1 MDSMNLILC
10 AAAAAAL
17 DLCIL
22 VLIITAYCEK
32 RSNKKSWD
40 KVSHGMELAE
50 QGMTYPLSCDETLI
64 GRHASADVRLP
75 DLSVSRYHAILT
87 VSEGV
92 WTISD
97 LGSKS
102 GLFINGSLVREAVLR
117 ENDVI
122 TLGNRRLIFRRRRN
136 DRVR

>member
-1 MDSMNLILC
+1 MNLILC

-32 RSNKKSWD
+32 RSAKKNWD
-40 KVSHGMELAE
+40 KTSHSAELAE
-50 QGMTYPLSCDETLI
+50 HGMTYALGCDETLI
-64 GRHASADVRLP
+64 GRHASADIRLP

-92 WTISD
+92 WTITD
-97 LGSKS
+97 LDSKS
-102 GLFINGSLVREAVLR
+102 GLFINGSLVHEAVLR

-122 TLGNRRLIFRRRRN
+122 TIGHRRLIFRRRRN